1 MRPLTLRTT
10 LSLSYAAILA
20 LLLTGLALGYYR
32 LLARQLE
39 LDATAELEEVTS
51 ALHGYLDFDA
61 GMPSLVYDRNDP
73 EEVAFIEKATRYY
86 QIYDASSGRLLLQS
100 PALEPLGLHYTPA
113 EVQAFR
119 EAPRVHEMRTDQ
131 GRLRLSSSVLA
142 PAPGEVYLLQV
153 GVSLDR
159 ADMALERFERLLL
172 WSVPLGLLT
181 VISAGRWMVG
191 RALAPLVRLA
201 EATRTHQRHHPAA
214 ATTGP
219 RRRRRARRSVTR
231 LQ

>member
-86 QIYDASSGRLLLQS
+86 QIYDASSGACCCSHRRSSRWVSITLPRRSRRFVRPRACTKCGPIRGGSAS
-100 PALEPLGLHYTPA
+100 PAACSRQL
-113 EVQAFR
+113 
-119 EAPRVHEMRTDQ
+119 
-131 GRLRLSSSVLA
+131 
-142 PAPGEVYLLQV
+142 
-153 GVSLDR
+153 
-159 ADMALERFERLLL
+159 LERSICSR
-172 WSVPLGLLT
+172 
-181 VISAGRWMVG
+181 
-191 RALAPLVRLA
+191 
-201 EATRTHQRHHPAA
+201 
-214 ATTGP
+214 
-219 RRRRRARRSVTR
+219 
-231 LQ
+231 